1 MAKVDGDKL
10 KARYEKARAEYQE
23 HQKRERQKR
32 RKLKAEQDT
41 ERKLVA
47 GEFVLF
53 LLENG
58 EYDRNRFMTRLD
70 RYLTVLTPYQVRGR
84 LLNKAMTRAARQVTR
99 ARCRPEVDWSRSASL
114 VECFTGVI
122 S

>member
-10 KARYEKARAEYQE
+10 KERYEKARAEYQE

-32 RKLKAEQDT
+32 RKLKAKQDT
-41 ERKLVA
+41 ERKIVA

-58 EYDRNRFMTRLD
+58 EYDRHRFMTRLD
-70 RYLTVLTPYQVRGR
+70 RYLDDNRRRSLFGLSEIGETPETAEQEAP
-84 LLNKAMTRAARQVTR
+84 L
-99 ARCRPEVDWSRSASL
+99 PL
-114 VECFTGVI
+114 VEQESGE

>member
-10 KARYEKARAEYQE
+10 KERYEKVRAEYQE

-32 RKLKAEQDT
+32 RKLKAKEAT

-58 EYDRNRFMTRLD
+58 EYDRERFTARLD
-70 RYLTVLTPYQVRGR
+70 QYLDDDRRRSLFGLEP
-84 LLNKAMTRAARQVTR
+84 RAEAPKTADQD
-99 ARCRPEVDWSRSASL
+99 APLPL
-114 VECFTGVI
+114 VEQG
-122 S
+122 SDAS

>member
-58 EYDRNRFMTRLD
+58 EYDRHRFMTRLD
-70 RYLTVLTPYQVRGR
+70 KYLDDNRRRSLFGLPETDETPETTEQDTS
-84 LLNKAMTRAARQVTR
+84 L
-99 ARCRPEVDWSRSASL
+99 PL
-114 VECFTGVI
+114 VEQG
-122 S
+122 SGES

>member
-10 KARYEKARAEYQE
+10 KERYEKARAEYQE

-32 RKLKAEQDT
+32 RKRKAKEAT
-41 ERKLVA
+41 ERKMIA

-58 EYDRNRFMTRLD
+58 EYDRERFTARLD
-70 RYLTVLTPYQVRGR
+70 TYLDDDRRRSLFGLEPREETPKTAEQ
-84 LLNKAMTRAARQVTR
+84 
-99 ARCRPEVDWSRSASL
+99 DASL
-114 VECFTGVI
+114 PLIEQG
-122 S
+122 SDAS